1 MSYNIQMNY
10 FDGSSYQ
17 ELNPVTLLANVSDWQ
32 DNIYNKTEVDTI
44 KNNLQNDINSIKKFI
59 FQTSFYVNIT
69 QPSDSINGDIVFPDY
84 IYNYHK
90 IIVDFS
96 NVSLV
101 QAYIQ
106 YFKLLSFPD
115 VGISNSKLIVYEIM
129 SYNSTNYIYFSY
141 TSRVNYDDVSPEFY
155 VYRTLGS
162 IKTIPYRVLGS
173 ATGTVNIYAY

>member
-1 MSYNIQMNY
+1 MNY
-10 FDGSSYQ
+10 YDGSSYQ

-101 QAYIQ
+101 QSYIQ

-115 VGISNSKLIVYEIM
+115 VGISKSKLIVYEIM
-129 SYNSTNYIYFSY
+129 SYNSTNYIYLSY
-141 TSRVNYDDVSPEFY
+141 ASRVNYDDVSPEFY
-155 VYRTLGS
+155 VYTTLGS